1 MNKSDIDKPSYP
13 TFSEYR
19 RKEFLNIVTAVGIG
33 VSAAALPLSAI
44 CKDKPA
50 SESKTDKTTEST
62 KVQGQIILL
71 AANLGHKDF
80 KEREKAT
87 QLLVTMGK
95 KFQKEKK
102 VDLTQILKS
111 ELEKSNKSK
120 DPEVKRRA
128 KMILL
133 ALTPKPPKRPNIP
146 RRMGAMVAPIR

>member
-1 MNKSDIDKPSYP
+1 MNKSDEKKPSYP

-19 RKEFLNIVTAVGIG
+19 RKEFLNIATAVGIG

-44 CKDKPA
+44 CDEKPA
-50 SESKTDKTTEST
+50 AESKTDKKTEAK
-62 KVQGQIILL
+62 KVKAQIILL
-71 AANLGHKDF
+71 AANLGHEDF

-95 KFQKEKK
+95 KFQKDKNSAMT
-102 VDLTQILKS
+102 DLLKS

-120 DPEVKRRA
+120 DPEVKKRA

-133 ALTPKPPKRPNIP
+133 ALTPKPPKRPDLP
-146 RRMGAMVAPIR
+146 RMLGIMVAPD